1 MKKAFI
7 KTQNTYSWL
16 TTNSE
21 EVSTVLWKALRF
33 REKNFFHSRLYKQGK
48 WDGYTEFYKKISG
61 RFLTGLLP
69 EVKAALKYLGVSYNI
84 TDERN
89 TISLQ
94 YNEINKH
101 FLGDFNKGGRPIVL
115 EDYQVD
121 YTNQI
126 LKHRRGIILAPTA
139 SGKTLV
145 MMCILKCLN
154 EKTPALVLTNKKG
167 LAQQNYEEMQELGIE
182 RAGVLHSDCK
192 KPNIITCSTWQ
203 SLHRLEKLLPYVRVV
218 IVDEIHEMMS
228 NGPKKFYNKL
238 KGACMRVAVSAT
250 PFKFGGKDKPQKY
263 SVKGYFGPV
272 MKTKSAAAEKGVLT
286 TKKLQEHGR
295 LSKTKC
301 TFFPVTEPQMPYAIY
316 MDAVEKGISQNLS
329 FNNMVCKLARSLK
342 GRTLVI
348 VERLPHGDLLH
359 NLMPESLW
367 IQGKDNLKTRK
378 EVIDRLQEFQ
388 DDVIAIATQGIFNT
402 GLNVKAH
409 NLINA
414 AGGQAEHVI
423 IQRFGRG
430 LRIADDKEYLDYFD
444 FIFKINDYLEGHSKN
459 RIKILKKEGHEIT
472 IKDSFIF

>member
-1 MKKAFI
+1 VKKAFI

-16 TTNSE
+16 TTNSD

-33 REKNFFHSRLYKQGK
+33 REKNFFHSRLYKQRK

-69 EVKAALKYLGVSYNI
+69 EVKAALKYLGVSYKI
-84 TDERN
+84 GDERN
-89 TISLQ
+89 TISLKH
-94 YNEINKH
+94 NEIDKN
-101 FLGDFNKGGRPIVL
+101 FLGDFNKGGRPIEL

-192 KPNIITCSTWQ
+192 KPNIITCATWQ

-238 KGACMRVAVSAT
+238 KGACVRVAVSAT

-272 MKTKSAAAEKGVLT
+272 MKTKSAVSENGVLT

-301 TFFPVTEPQMPYAIY
+301 TFFPVTEPQIPYAIY

-342 GRTLVI
+342 GRTLVL

-359 NLMPESLW
+359 NLMQESLW

-378 EVIDRLQEFQ
+378 IVIDRLQEFQ
-388 DDVIAIATQGIFNT
+388 DDVIAIATQGILNT
-402 GLNVKAH
+402 GLNFKIH

-414 AGGQAEHVI
+414 AGGQAEHII

-430 LRIADDKEYLDYFD
+430 LRIADDKEYLDYYD
-444 FIFKINDYLEGHSKN
+444 FVFKINDYLEGHSKN

-472 IKDSFIF
+472 IKESFMV